1 MFQLLINRCNGKS
14 QGKRRCFFGKSSKN
28 SQTKWWIFQQAMFD
42 DTGGYFIW
50 VKKKLYLWD
59 AAQLMLHPEPGS
71 GFLTQNVCTYDVH
84 LLGGLE
90 HEFHFSIQLV
100 FSSSQLTFTPSF
112 W

>member
-1 MFQLLINRCNGKS
+1 MEFHGIEWDNQTWLAAKNLIDVYHWENHLWV
-14 QGKRRCFFGKSSKN
+14 
-28 SQTKWWIFQQAMFD
+28 TFQQAMFD